1 MPPSR
6 PTEPPDLAT
15 MTPTELC
22 DRLED
27 YKFECPGGTLKNCDE
42 WIELRRCLGAPS
54 ARWHHRA
61 LLLMT
66 LVAAFALVPAADA
79 AYGQPSP
86 VPSGPGGS
94 CPYGWAAVGSYCQ
107 PPQGAQGA
115 VPIAPGGGCPP
126 GWAGVGSYCERPK
139 GAQGVVPLS
148 ARRRLSPRLGGGRL
162 VLPAAAGCAG
172 CGPRSA
178 RRRLSP
184 GWAGNGSYCMR
195 PGSLR
200 R

>member
-1 MPPSR
+1 
-6 PTEPPDLAT
+6 

-22 DRLED
+22 DRLDD

-42 WIELRRCLGAPS
+42 WIELRRCLGAPF

-61 LLLMT
+61 LLLMI

-126 GWAGVGSYCERPK
+126 GWAGVGSYCEQPK
-139 GAQGVVPLS
+139 GAQGVVPL
-148 ARRRLSPRLGGGRL
+148 APGGGC
-162 VLPAAAGCAG
+162 PPGWAGVGSYCQRPQGAQDAVPVAPGGG
-172 CGPRSA
+172 CP
-178 RRRLSP
+178 P